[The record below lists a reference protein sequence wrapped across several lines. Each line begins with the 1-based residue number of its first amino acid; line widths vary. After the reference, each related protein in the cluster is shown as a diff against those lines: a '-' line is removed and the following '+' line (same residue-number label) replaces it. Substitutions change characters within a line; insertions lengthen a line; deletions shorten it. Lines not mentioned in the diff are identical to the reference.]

1 MTDILSWWNA
11 ILEAAAVIAIVVIA
25 IGLMIGVIDARRAVG
40 RIGAVLGTIVL
51 LLVLP
56 SILLGLWRSLSL
68 WQQLGII
75 TLLGLVVV
83 AIFHRGTHLQ
93 NKRGGKY

>member
-40 RIGAVLGTIVL
+40 RIGAVLGAIVL

-75 TLLGLVVV
+75 ALLGLVVV
-83 AIFHRGTHLQ
+83 VIFRKGTQFRSNHGE
-93 NKRGGKY
+93 R

>member
-11 ILEAAAVIAIVVIA
+11 ILEAAVIAIVVIA

-40 RIGAVLGTIVL
+40 RIGAVLGAVVL

-75 TLLGLVVV
+75 TLLGLVVAV
-83 AIFHRGTHLQ
+83 IFRKGTQFRSNH
-93 NKRGGKY
+93 GEH